1 MQTIMHNFPQF
12 IMILNKIS
20 GNITPKSV
28 LNCTF

>member
-1 MQTIMHNFPQF
+1 MFSGVAESKF
-12 IMILNKIS
+12 RMILNKIS